1 MKAVLVSEARQMFS
15 KSALGIACSFLLVAS
30 SNSNAVIVNT
40 LWFFGSGSIGRL
52 GGARKSAKV
61 TSSA

>member
-1 MKAVLVSEARQMFS
+1 MIS

-40 LWFFGSGSIGRL
+40 LGFFGSGSIGRL